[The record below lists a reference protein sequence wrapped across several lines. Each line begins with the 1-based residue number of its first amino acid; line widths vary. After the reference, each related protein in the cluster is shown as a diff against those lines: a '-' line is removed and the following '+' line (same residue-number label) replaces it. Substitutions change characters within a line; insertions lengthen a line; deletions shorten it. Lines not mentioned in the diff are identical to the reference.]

1 MESVPSLH
9 CSMRARRQS
18 PGLSPVPAPQLPIP
32 ITDTRRFLNGVP
44 PSHASAAVL
53 NGFLHVGGWRL
64 YRAYRQQAGKLFQ
77 AALSQW
83 LPQLAAL
90 GDPDTRADLTRI
102 QAYFERNEWNQE
114 PEGRALP
121 QFDAS
126 SYDRA

>member
-1 MESVPSLH
+1 MSSLH
-9 CSMRARRQS
+9 CTVRAS
-18 PGLSPVPAPQLPIP
+18 PEPPPVSCPCTTTPH
-32 ITDTRRFLNGVP
+32 THHNSRRFLNGVP

>member
-1 MESVPSLH
+1 M
-9 CSMRARRQS
+9 
-18 PGLSPVPAPQLPIP
+18 
-32 ITDTRRFLNGVP
+32 P

-90 GDPDTRADLTRI
+90 GDPDTRAVLTRI
-102 QAYFERNEWNQE
+102 QAYFERYEGYQE

-121 QFDAS
+121 QFEAS
-126 SYDRA
+126 SYERA